1 MILTSVAVSGGAWAA
16 AICTGSAT
24 GIAFGRYNQLS
35 SSPVDS
41 TITVQCSKD
50 SGAPTI
56 LNYTILLSAGQS
68 GSFAP
73 RKMASGA
80 NRFGY
85 NLYTD
90 AARLRVWDTGA
101 SGAVTV
107 SSAVNLRLRGKSVD
121 PANFGVYGCMPGG
134 QNVPAGSYSDTNTVT
149 VNYQ

>member
-1 MILTSVAVSGGAWAA
+1 
-16 AICTGSAT
+16 
-24 GIAFGRYNQLS
+24 
-35 SSPVDS
+35 
-41 TITVQCSKD
+41 
-50 SGAPTI
+50 
-56 LNYTILLSAGQS
+56 
-68 GSFAP
+68 
-73 RKMASGA
+73 MASGA
-80 NRFGY
+80 NRFSY

-121 PANFGVYGCMPGG
+121 PANFTVYGCMPGG